1 MKHFELFKK
10 SLSAP
15 LTYSGCINQAVQYL
29 NLSIT
34 SKRGDTDPTHQEERK
49 AIIGHIVEQFPD
61 KTEEEVVVDIVN
73 HLSIRPESIEDF
85 MYFHH
90 RDFPGHKA
98 CIVPANSIDA
108 AKLGLHIS
116 AHIVGEKTTGI
127 SHRAVEK
134 KLEPAFTIGYFDHK
148 TNQWSSFRV
157 QRTDLYTMSK
167 KFIEAFIAEELPFV
181 HINSKNSDFISVMKY
196 FREYERI
203 NAPYIPRLVQCNRIG
218 WNAEKSVFIS
228 PRDKSQILVFE
239 NPEFQSIVEEGYVT
253 KSTTGKTEN
262 INNMLATLK
271 EYPLALAVYSSAYVA
286 PIING
291 SILNMGGLTIDLHGL
306 PGKGKSLLQ
315 AAALNP
321 IGNSEKNSKLIDS
334 WAGSSISG
342 LSSLIAF
349 HNSHVVVL
357 EEGHLADSKVA
368 THIVYNIHNSN
379 MAVKASKDGQLRA
392 KTKMSSILVSSGEF
406 SLLNHITSS
415 GSMRRILPINIAD
428 VFGDD
433 FDTEKHEAFK
443 MKLAEIL
450 GQNYGITIDDFV
462 QYAAANKEK
471 LQERF
476 NKYKALYRPDRKT
489 LEPQQQVTFDSSE
502 KESESESESGNVI
515 PFQVIVK
522 QKTFDLRLLFDEEKH
537 ETFSNYIAAVHL
549 VLDTL
554 FEVFDISS
562 ITKEEVALACQA
574 MYDYCY
580 GLCIS
585 ESKEIDA
592 LAELHSWSVTR
603 ASRNFAGD
611 GGNGNQDQYGK
622 FAQITINGI
631 PEDVLIIAKKE
642 VENFLSQK
650 GYNASNT
657 ISIWK
662 KLGVLHATKENKGT
676 KVKPKFTNAWTRKH
690 VIVPGGARVECYVF
704 ILRKVEQVIDA
715 STGSANG
722 DTTKTYTLSHYKQM
736 KELQA

>member
-1 MKHFELFKK
+1 MKHFELFQK
-10 SLSAP
+10 SLLSP
-15 LTYSGCINQAVQYL
+15 MTYTGHINHAVQML
-29 NLSIT
+29 NISI
-34 SKRGDTDPTHQEERK
+34 SAKRSDADPTHQEERQ
-49 AIIGHIVEQFPD
+49 AIVEYIADKFPD
-61 KTEEEVVVDIVN
+61 KTVEDVVVDIVN
-73 HLSIRPESIEDF
+73 HSGIRTEAVDDY
-85 MYFHH
+85 MYYHH
-90 RDFPGHKA
+90 RTFPGHKA
-98 CIVPANSIDA
+98 CIVPENSIDA

-116 AHIVGEKTTGI
+116 AHIVGEKTIGI
-127 SHRAVEK
+127 SHRAIEK
-134 KLEPAFTIGYFDHK
+134 QLEPAFTIGYFDHK

-157 QRTDLYTMSK
+157 KRTDLYTMSK

-203 NAPYIPRLVQCNRIG
+203 NSPHIPRLVQCNRIG
-218 WNAEKSVFIS
+218 WNAEKTMFVS

-291 SILNMGGLTIDLHGL
+291 SILNIGGITIDLYGL

-315 AAALNP
+315 AAAINP

-342 LSSLIAF
+342 LSSLISF

-357 EEGHLADSKVA
+357 EEGHLADPKVA
-368 THIVYNIHNSN
+368 THITYNIHNSN

-462 QYAAANKEK
+462 RYAAANKEK

-476 NKYKALYRPDRKT
+476 NEYKALYRPDRKT
-489 LEPQQQVTFDSSE
+489 LEPQQQVTFDSSGE
-502 KESESESESGNVI
+502 ESESGNVI

-549 VLDTL
+549 ILDTL

-562 ITKEEVALACQA
+562 ITREEVALACKA
-574 MYDYCY
+574 MYDYCLE
-580 GLCIS
+580 LCIS
-585 ESKEIDA
+585 DSKEINS
-592 LAELHSWSVTR
+592 LAELHSWAVTR

-631 PEDVLIIAKKE
+631 PEDVLIVAKKE

-657 ISIWK
+657 ITIWK
-662 KLGVLHATKENKGT
+662 KLGVLHAVKENKGT
-676 KVKPKFTNAWTRKH
+676 KVKPKFTNAWTHKH
-690 VIVPGGARVECYVF
+690 IIVPGGARVECYVF
-704 ILRKVEQVIDA
+704 ILKKVEQVIDA

-736 KELQA
+736 RELQA